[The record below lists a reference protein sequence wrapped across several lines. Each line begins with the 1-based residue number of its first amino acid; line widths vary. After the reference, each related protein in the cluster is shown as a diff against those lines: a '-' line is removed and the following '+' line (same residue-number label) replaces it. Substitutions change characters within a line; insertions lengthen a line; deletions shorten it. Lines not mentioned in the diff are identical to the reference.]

1 MDVLL
6 IEDSPGDVRLAEEAF
21 RASEKP
27 IHLHVVGDGVEAM
40 TFLRREGAHENAPRP
55 NLILLDLNLPIMDG
69 REVLARI
76 KKDESLRM
84 IPTVILTASDAKED
98 LVYCYNNHANC
109 YIRKPDEWDTFDS
122 VVRRIN
128 EFWLFMVRLP

>member
-1 MDVLL
+1 
-6 IEDSPGDVRLAEEAF
+6 
-21 RASEKP
+21 
-27 IHLHVVGDGVEAM
+27 
-40 TFLRREGAHENAPRP
+40 
-55 NLILLDLNLPIMDG
+55 MDG